1 MNIRTILMVS
11 TAFAAVAIPGVAGA
25 AQDQAQPVA
34 PAPVDPAT
42 VSQDPAAANSAPDSE
57 NSGGELIVV
66 TAQKRTQLLIDVPQ
80 SISVVSGAT
89 LEKQNA
95 SSFADYLKLVPGLQ
109 LSQSTPGQGRL
120 IVRGVNSGGVAS
132 TVGVY
137 MDETPFGSSSGLV
150 NGAVLAGDFDTFD
163 LDRIEVLR
171 GPQGTIYGASSLS
184 GVLRFITKQPSTA
197 AFTARGRVG
206 IETTAGGEMGYQGNL
221 VVNVPLGET
230 VALRATG
237 SYRKYGGFIDSIGTS
252 GPDLFGA
259 VRTSDRDKNIND
271 SKSFGGRASLLF
283 KPSDKISI
291 RLTALAQNI
300 EADAPSVVASD
311 PDTLKRLYG
320 ELSQSQ
326 FVPQFSDVKYRV
338 YNATGTAD
346 LGFADLTTSTSYAT
360 QKQDFRSDLTF
371 PLSTLIDLAF
381 GLPPNEFIQVQATDS
396 KKFTQEVR
404 LSSQSDRLDWLA
416 GVYYTSEDGLIDQ
429 DFVAVDPGTLN
440 RITGPGIPLLG
451 IAQVESKYK
460 EIAGFADVTIHFG
473 DRFDLGLGGRYSH
486 NKQSADQV
494 SDGILAGGFNQLP
507 TTKSDENV
515 FTFSVA
521 PRFEVN
527 DNTSIYARV
536 AKGFRPGGP
545 NVLPPGAPPE
555 VRTYDS
561 DSLISY
567 EVGVK
572 AQTANGRFSID
583 AALFHIDW
591 KDIQLI
597 ATVSDFNINTNGS
610 KAKIDGAELTA
621 TARPVRGLALSLNA
635 AYTNARLTE
644 DLPPIQ
650 GEVSGFDG
658 DQLPFTPKF
667 SAGLNGDYSW
677 SLSSTIGASVGA
689 SLRHVSSQTASYDA
703 DFVAAN
709 GEQRRIDGYQVV
721 DLRAGLDFGKFA
733 VDAYVR
739 NLGNSAG
746 RTSTLGTTVFGPFPL
761 NPGGAMNTGVIRPRT
776 FGLSLTAG
784 L

>member
-1 MNIRTILMVS
+1 MIIRTALMIS
-11 TAFAAVAIPGVAGA
+11 TALAAIAVPGAAIA
-25 AQDQAQPVA
+25 AQDPAPSEA

-42 VSQDPAAANSAPDSE
+42 PPDDPAAADSPDPQASE
-57 NSGGELIVV
+57 GEVIVV
-66 TAQKRTQLLIDVPQ
+66 TAQKRTQLLIEVPQ

-89 LEKQNA
+89 LEQQNA

-109 LSQSTPGQGRL
+109 LNQSTPGVGRL
-120 IVRGVNSGGVAS
+120 IIRGVNSGGVAS
-132 TVGVY
+132 TVGIY

-150 NGAVLAGDFDTFD
+150 NAATLAGDFDTFD

-184 GVLRFITKQPSTA
+184 GVLKFVTKQPSTK

-206 IETTAGGEMGYQGNL
+206 VETTDGGEMGYQGNL
-221 VVNVPLGET
+221 VVNVPLSET
-230 VALRATG
+230 LAFRATG

-252 GPDLFGA
+252 DTDLFGR
-259 VRTSDRDKNIND
+259 VLTSDVDKNIND
-271 SKSFGGRASLLF
+271 SKSYGGRASLLF
-283 KPSDKISI
+283 KPVDTVSV

-320 ELSQSQ
+320 EFSQSQ
-326 FVPQFSDVKYRV
+326 FVPEFFDVKYRV
-338 YNATGTAD
+338 YNGTGTVD
-346 LGFADLTTSTSYAT
+346 LGFADLTSSTSYST
-360 QKQDFRSDLTF
+360 QKQDFRADLTF
-371 PLSTLIDLAF
+371 PLSTLVDIAF
-381 GLPPNEFIQVQATDS
+381 GHPANEFFQAQKTES

-404 LSSQSDRLDWLA
+404 LSSESDRLDWLA

-429 DFVAVDPGTLN
+429 DFVAVHPGTLD

-451 IAQVESKYK
+451 LAKVESEYK
-460 EIAGFADVTIHFG
+460 EIAGFADVTIHFT
-473 DRFDLGLGGRYSH
+473 DRFDLGLGGRYSR

-494 SDGILAGGFNQLP
+494 SDGVLAGGFNQFP
-507 TTKSDENV
+507 TRKSDEDV

-521 PRFEVN
+521 PRFELN
-527 DNTSIYARV
+527 ANASIYARV

-545 NVLPPGAPPE
+545 NVLPPAAPPE
-555 VRTYDS
+555 LGTYDS

-567 EVGVK
+567 EAGVK
-572 AQTANGRFSID
+572 AQTPDGRFTLD
-583 AALFHIDW
+583 AALFHINW
-591 KDIQLI
+591 KNIQLI

-610 KAKIDGAELTA
+610 AAEVDGFELTA
-621 TARPVRGLALSLNA
+621 TARPFRGLNLSLNA

-650 GEVSGFDG
+650 GDVSGFEG

-667 SAGLNGDYSW
+667 SAGLNGDYNW
-677 SLSSTIGASVGA
+677 PLSATIGASVGA

-709 GEQRRIDGYQVV
+709 GEQRRIDAYQVI

-733 VDAYVR
+733 IDAYVR
-739 NLGNSAG
+739 NLNNSAG
-746 RTSTLGTTVFGPFPL
+746 RTATEGTTVFGPFPL
-761 NPGGAMNTGVIRPRT
+761 NPDGAMNTGVIRPRSI
-776 FGLSLTAG
+776 GVSLTAG

>member
-1 MNIRTILMVS
+1 MTKCRTALMIS
-11 TAFAAVAIPGVAGA
+11 SGLAALLASAPVLA
-25 AQDQAQPVA
+25 AQATAEEAQATADPVA
-34 PAPVDPAT
+34 
-42 VSQDPAAANSAPDSE
+42 AAAQE
-57 NSGGELIVV
+57 GEGEVIVV
-66 TAQKRTQLLIDVPQ
+66 TAQKRTQTLIEVPQ
-80 SISVVSGAT
+80 SISVVSGST
-89 LEKQNA
+89 LEDQNA
-95 SSFADYLKLVPGLQ
+95 GSFADYLKLVPGLQ
-109 LSQSTPGQGRL
+109 LNQSTPGQARL

-184 GVLRFITKQPSTA
+184 GVLKFITKQPSTTG
-197 AFTARGRVG
+197 FTARGRVG
-206 IETTAGGEMGYQGNL
+206 IETTKGGDLGYQGNL
-221 VVNVPLGET
+221 VVNAPLSET
-230 VALRATG
+230 IAFRATG

-252 GPDLFGA
+252 APDLFG
-259 VRTSDRDKNIND
+259 RELTSDDDKNIND

-283 KPSDKISI
+283 EPSDKVSV

-338 YNATGTAD
+338 YNGTGTFD

-360 QKQDFRSDLTF
+360 QKQDLRNDFTF
-371 PLSTLIDLAF
+371 ALSTLIDLSF
-381 GLPPNEFIQVQATDS
+381 GYPENEFMQLQDTDS

-404 LSSQSDRLDWLA
+404 LTSESDRLDWLA
-416 GVYYTSEDGLIDQ
+416 GLYYTSEDGLIHQ
-429 DFVAVDPGTLN
+429 DFIAVEPGTLN
-440 RITGPGIPLLG
+440 PLAGPLLG
-451 IAQVESKYK
+451 LAVVNSEYK
-460 EIAGFADVTIHFG
+460 EIAGFADVTIHFS
-473 DRFDLGLGGRYSH
+473 DRFDLDLGGRYSH

-494 SDGILAGGFNQLP
+494 SDGILAGGFLELP
-507 TTKSDENV
+507 PIKSDENV

-527 DNTSIYARV
+527 ENTSIYVRV

-545 NVLPPGAPPE
+545 NVVPPGAPAE
-555 VRTYDS
+555 VQTYDS

-567 EVGVK
+567 EAGVK
-572 AQTANGRFSID
+572 AQSADGRFSID
-583 AALFHIDW
+583 ASLFHIDW

-597 ATVSDFNINTNGS
+597 ATVNDFNVNTNGS
-610 KAKIDGAELTA
+610 AAKSTGAEFTA
-621 TARPVRGLALSLNA
+621 TARPIQGLNLSLNA

-650 GEVSGFDG
+650 GVVSGFDG

-667 SAGLNGDYSW
+667 SAGLNGDYNW
-677 SLSSTIGASVGA
+677 PLSDTIGATVGA
-689 SLRHVSSQTASYDA
+689 SLRHVSSQTAGYDP
-703 DFVAAN
+703 DFVDAN
-709 GEQRRIDGYQVV
+709 GHQRKIDGYQVI
-721 DLRAGLDFGKFA
+721 DFRAGLDFGKFA
-733 VDAYVR
+733 IDAYIR
-739 NLGNSAG
+739 NLNNSAG
-746 RTSTLGTTVFGPFPL
+746 RTSTGGTTVFGPFPL
-761 NPGGAMNTGVIRPRT
+761 NPDGAMNTGVIRPRSI
-776 FGLSLTAG
+776 GLSLTAG

>member
-1 MNIRTILMVS
+1 MIIRNALMVS
-11 TAFAAVAIPGVAGA
+11 TALAAFAVPGVASA
-25 AQDQAQPVA
+25 IQDQNP
-34 PAPVDPAT
+34 PVDPAT
-42 VSQDPAAANSAPDSE
+42 AAADPAAATSSSDAVNND
-57 NSGGELIVV
+57 GELIVV
-66 TAQKRTQLLIDVPQ
+66 TAQKRTQTLIEVPQ

-89 LEKQNA
+89 LEEQNA
-95 SSFADYLKLVPGLQ
+95 SSFQDYLKLVPGLQ
-109 LSQSTPGQGRL
+109 LNQSTPGQGRIIL
-120 IVRGVNSGGVAS
+120 RGVNSGGVAS
-132 TVGVY
+132 TVGIY

-184 GVLRFITKQPSTA
+184 GVLKFITKQPST
-197 AFTARGRVG
+197 TALTVRGRVG
-206 IETTAGGEMGYQGNL
+206 IETTSGGEMGYQGNL
-221 VVNVPLGET
+221 VVNVPLSET
-230 VALRATG
+230 LAFRATG
-237 SYRKYGGFIDSIGTS
+237 SYRKYGGFVDSIGVS
-252 GPDLFGA
+252 APDLFG
-259 VRTSDRDKNIND
+259 VVQTTDEDKNIND
-271 SKSFGGRASLLF
+271 TKSFGGRASLLF
-283 KPSDKISI
+283 EPGEKVSV

-300 EADAPSVVASD
+300 EADASTVIASD
-311 PDTLKRLYG
+311 PDTLKRMYG
-320 ELSQSQ
+320 KNSQSQ
-326 FVPQFSDVKYRV
+326 FVPEFSDVKYRV
-338 YNATGTAD
+338 YNATATVD
-346 LGFADLTTSTSYAT
+346 LGFADLTSSTSYST
-360 QKQDFRSDLTF
+360 QKQDYRADLTF
-371 PLSTLIDLAF
+371 PLSTLVGTII
-381 GLPPNEFIQVQATDS
+381 GQSNEFFQAQSTDS

-416 GVYYTSEDGLIDQ
+416 GVYYTNEDGLIRQ
-429 DFVAVDPGTLN
+429 DFVAVHPGTLDE
-440 RITGPGIPLLG
+440 ITGIPLLG
-451 IAQVESKYK
+451 LAQVDSEYK
-460 EIAGFADVTIHFG
+460 EIAGFADVTIHFT
-473 DRFDLGLGGRYSH
+473 DRFDLGLGGRYSR
-486 NKQSADQV
+486 NKQGASQV
-494 SDGILAGGFNQLP
+494 SDGALAGGFNELP

-527 DNTSIYARV
+527 DNASIYARV

-545 NVLPPGAPPE
+545 NVVPPGAPPE
-555 VRTYDS
+555 VRSYDS

-567 EVGVK
+567 EAGVK
-572 AQTANGRFSID
+572 AQTDDGRFTID

-610 KAKIDGAELTA
+610 RAKINGAEFTA

-650 GEVSGFDG
+650 GVVSGFDG

-677 SLSSTIGASVGA
+677 SLGGTIEATVGA

-703 DFVAAN
+703 DFVDAN
-709 GEQRRIDGYQVV
+709 GEQRRIDGYQVI
-721 DLRAGLDFGKFA
+721 DLRAGLDFGRFA

-739 NLGNSAG
+739 NLGNSRG
-746 RTSTLGTTVFGPFPL
+746 RTSTEGTTVFGPFPV
-761 NPGGAMNTGVIRPRT
+761 NPDGGMNTGVIRPRT
-776 FGLSLTAG
+776 IGISLTAG

>member
-1 MNIRTILMVS
+1 MIIRNALMIS
-11 TAFAAVAIPGVAGA
+11 TAFAAFAVPGVASA
-25 AQDQAQPVA
+25 AQDQS
-34 PAPVDPAT
+34 APVDPAT
-42 VSQDPAAANSAPDSE
+42 VAEEPAAANSAPDSL
-57 NSGGELIVV
+57 NSNDEVIVV
-66 TAQKRTQLLIDVPQ
+66 TAQKRTQTLIEVPQ
-80 SISVVSGAT
+80 SITVVSGAT
-89 LEKQNA
+89 LEEQNA
-95 SSFADYLKLVPGLQ
+95 TSFQDYLKLVPGLQ
-109 LSQSTPGQGRL
+109 LNQSTPGQGRI

-132 TVGVY
+132 TVGIY

-184 GVLRFITKQPSTA
+184 GVLKFITKQPST
-197 AFTARGRVG
+197 TALTVRGRVG

-230 VALRATG
+230 LAFRATG
-237 SYRKYGGFIDSIGTS
+237 SYRKYGGFIDSIGTTA
-252 GPDLFGA
+252 PDLFG
-259 VRTSDRDKNIND
+259 VVQTTDVDKNIND
-271 SKSFGGRASLLF
+271 TKSFGGRASLLF
-283 KPSDKISI
+283 KPSDKVSV

-300 EADAPSVVASD
+300 EADASTVVASD

-326 FVPQFSDVKYRV
+326 FVPEFSDVKYRV
-338 YNATGTAD
+338 YNATGTVD
-346 LGFADLTTSTSYAT
+346 LGFADLTTSTSYST

-371 PLSTLIDLAF
+371 PLSTLVSTII
-381 GLPPNEFIQVQATDS
+381 GEPNEFFQAQSTDS
-396 KKFTQEVR
+396 KKFTQELR
-404 LSSQSDRLDWLA
+404 LSSETDRLDWLA
-416 GVYYTSEDGLIDQ
+416 GVYYTNEDGQIRQ
-429 DFVAVDPGTLN
+429 DFVAVHPGTLDP
-440 RITGPGIPLLG
+440 ITGIPLLG
-451 IAQVESKYK
+451 LAEVNSDYK
-460 EIAGFADVTIHFG
+460 EIAGFADVTIHFT
-473 DRFDLGLGGRYSH
+473 DRFDLGLGGRYSS
-486 NKQSADQV
+486 NKQSASQV
-494 SDGILAGGFNQLP
+494 SDGALAGGFNELP
-507 TTKSDENV
+507 TNKSDENV

-521 PRFEVN
+521 PRFELN
-527 DNTSIYARV
+527 DNASIYARV

-545 NVLPPGAPPE
+545 NVVPPGAPPE
-555 VRTYDS
+555 VRNYDS

-567 EVGVK
+567 EAGVK
-572 AQTANGRFSID
+572 AQTDDGRFTVD
-583 AALFHIDW
+583 AALFHINW
-591 KDIQLI
+591 TDIQLI

-610 KAKIDGAELTA
+610 KATVNGAELTA
-621 TARPVRGLALSLNA
+621 MARPFRGLALSFNA
-635 AYTNARLTE
+635 AYTNARLKE

-650 GEVSGFDG
+650 GVVSGFDG

-677 SLSSTIGASVGA
+677 SLGGTIEATIGA

-721 DLRAGLDFGKFA
+721 DLRAGLDFGRFA

-746 RTSTLGTTVFGPFPL
+746 RTSTEGTTVFGPFPV
-761 NPGGAMNTGVIRPRT
+761 NPNGAMNTGVIRPRSI
-776 FGLSLTAG
+776 GISLTAG

>member
-1 MNIRTILMVS
+1 MYSRNALLVS
-11 TAFAAVAIPGVAGA
+11 TALFAIAIPGAAAAQDEAAATAVAGA
-25 AQDQAQPVA
+25 
-34 PAPVDPAT
+34 
-42 VSQDPAAANSAPDSE
+42 SQDPAAANTEADPEGSE
-57 NSGGELIVV
+57 VIVV
-66 TAQKRTQLLIDVPQ
+66 TAQKRTQTLIEVPQ
-80 SISVVSGAT
+80 SISVVSGST
-89 LEKQNA
+89 LEEQNA

-109 LSQSTPGQGRL
+109 LNQSTPGAGRL

-184 GVLRFITKQPSTA
+184 GVLKFVTKQPSTTA
-197 AFTARGRVG
+197 LTARGRVG
-206 IETTAGGEMGYQGNL
+206 IETTKGGDMGYIGNL
-221 VVNVPLGET
+221 VVNIPLGET
-230 VALRATG
+230 VAFRATG

-252 GPDLFGA
+252 APDLFGR
-259 VRTSDRDKNIND
+259 VLTSDVDKNIND

-283 KPSDKISI
+283 EPNDKVSV

-300 EADAPSVVASD
+300 EADAPTVIESD

-326 FVPQFSDVKYRV
+326 FVPQFSDIKYRV
-338 YNATGTAD
+338 YNGTVTAD
-346 LGFADLTTSTSYAT
+346 LGFADLTSSTSYGT
-360 QKQDFRSDLTF
+360 QKQDFRADLTF

-381 GLPPNEFIQVQATDS
+381 GYPLNEFVQVQATDS
-396 KKFTQEVR
+396 EKFTQEVR
-404 LSSQSDRLDWLA
+404 LTAESDRFDWLA

-429 DFVAVDPGTLN
+429 DFVAVTPGTIDP
-440 RITGPGIPLLG
+440 ITGLPLLG
-451 IAQVESKYK
+451 LAQVNSDYK

-473 DRFDLGLGGRYSH
+473 ERFDLDLGGRYSH
-486 NKQSADQV
+486 NEQSAKQV
-494 SDGILAGGFNQLP
+494 SDGILAGGFNEFP
-507 TTKSDENV
+507 TIESDENV

-521 PRFEVN
+521 PRYELN
-527 DNTSIYARV
+527 DNASIYARV

-545 NVLPPGAPPE
+545 NVVPPGAPAE
-555 VRTYDS
+555 VQTYDS

-567 EVGVK
+567 EVGAK
-572 AQTANGRFSID
+572 AQTADGRFSID
-583 AALFHIDW
+583 AALFHINW

-610 KAKIDGAELTA
+610 AAKSDGFEFTA
-621 TARPVRGLALSLNA
+621 TARPTRGLNLSLNA

-644 DLPPIQ
+644 DLPPIL
-650 GEVSGFDG
+650 GVVSGFDG

-667 SAGLNGDYSW
+667 SAGFNGDYNW
-677 SLSSTIGASVGA
+677 SLSDTIAATVGA
-689 SLRHVSSQTASYDA
+689 SLRHVSSQTAGYDP

-709 GEQRRIDGYQVV
+709 GHQRKIDGYQVI

-733 VDAYVR
+733 VDAYAR

-746 RTSTLGTTVFGPFPL
+746 RTSTTGTDVFGGFPL
-761 NPGGAMNTGVIRPRT
+761 NPNGAMGTGVIRPRSI
-776 FGLSLTAG
+776 GISLTAG

>member
-1 MNIRTILMVS
+1 MNIRTVLMVS
-11 TAFAAVAIPGVAGA
+11 TALAAVAIPGIASA
-25 AQDQAQPVA
+25 AQDQPQPVA
-34 PAPVDPAT
+34 AAPVDPAT

-57 NSGGELIVV
+57 DGGGELIVV

-89 LEKQNA
+89 LEQQNA
-95 SSFADYLKLVPGLQ
+95 NSFADYLKLVPGLQ
-109 LSQSTPGQGRL
+109 LNQSVPGQGRL

-132 TVGVY
+132 TVGIY

-150 NGAVLAGDFDTFD
+150 NAAALAGDFDTFD

-184 GVLRFITKQPSTA
+184 GVLKFITKQPSTT

-206 IETTAGGEMGYQGNL
+206 VETTAGGELGYLGNL

-230 VALRATG
+230 IALRATG

-252 GPDLFGA
+252 APDLFGV
-259 VRTSDRDKNIND
+259 VRTSDVDKNIND
-271 SKSFGGRASLLF
+271 TKSFGGRASLLF
-283 KPSDKISI
+283 KPSDKVSV

-300 EADAPSVVASD
+300 EADAPSLVASD

-326 FVPQFSDVKYRV
+326 FVPMFSNVKYRV
-338 YNATGTAD
+338 YNATGNVD
-346 LGFADLTTSTSYAT
+346 LGFADLTTSTSYST
-360 QKQDFRSDLTF
+360 QKLDFRFDLTF
-371 PLSTLIDLAF
+371 PLSSLVQF
-381 GLPPNEFIQVQATDS
+381 GVIGVPNEFFQAQATDS

-404 LSSQSDRLDWLA
+404 LSSESDRLDWLA

-429 DFVAVDPGTLN
+429 DFVAVQPGTLD
-440 RITGPGIPLLG
+440 RITGIPLLG
-451 IAQVESKYK
+451 IAQLKSKYK

-494 SDGILAGGFNQLP
+494 SDGILANGFNQFP
-507 TTKSDENV
+507 TRKSDENV

-527 DNTSIYARV
+527 DNVSIYARV

-555 VRTYDS
+555 VGTYDS

-567 EVGVK
+567 EAGVK
-572 AQTANGRFSID
+572 AQTADGRFTID

-591 KDIQLI
+591 TDIQLI
-597 ATVSDFNINTNGS
+597 ATVLDFNINTNGRT
-610 KAKIDGAELTA
+610 AKVDGAELTA
-621 TARPVRGLALSLNA
+621 TARPVRGLALSVNA

-644 DLPPIQ
+644 DLPPLS
-650 GEVSGFDG
+650 GVVSGFDG

-667 SAGLNGDYSW
+667 SAGINGDYSW
-677 SLSSTIGASVGA
+677 SLSDTIEASVGA
-689 SLRHVSSQTASYDA
+689 SLRHVSSQTANYDA
-703 DFVAAN
+703 GFVAAN
-709 GEQRRIDGYQVV
+709 GEQQRIDAYQVI

-746 RTSTLGTTVFGPFPL
+746 RTSTVGTTVFGPFPL
-761 NPGGAMNTGVIRPRT
+761 NPDGAMNTGVIRPRSI
-776 FGLSLTAG
+776 GLSLTAG

>member
-1 MNIRTILMVS
+1 MINCRTVLMIS
-11 TAFAAVAIPGVAGA
+11 TAFAALAIPGAASA
-25 AQDQAQPVA
+25 AQDQRM
-34 PAPVDPAT
+34 PVDPAT
-42 VSQDPAAANSAPDSE
+42 VTDDPAAANSAPDSL
-57 NSGGELIVV
+57 NSSDEVIVV
-66 TAQKRTQLLIDVPQ
+66 TAQKRTQTLIEVPQ
-80 SISVVSGAT
+80 SITVVSGAT
-89 LEKQNA
+89 LEEQNA
-95 SSFADYLKLVPGLQ
+95 TSFQDYLKLVPGLQ
-109 LSQSTPGQGRL
+109 LNQSTPGQGRI

-132 TVGVY
+132 TVGIY

-184 GVLRFITKQPSTA
+184 GVLKFITKQPST
-197 AFTARGRVG
+197 TALTVRGRVG

-230 VALRATG
+230 LAFRATG

-252 GPDLFGA
+252 APDLFGV
-259 VRTSDRDKNIND
+259 VRTTDIDKNIND
-271 SKSFGGRASLLF
+271 TKSFGGRASLLF
-283 KPSDKISI
+283 RPSDKVSV

-300 EADAPSVVASD
+300 EADASAVVASD

-326 FVPQFSDVKYRV
+326 FVPEFSDVKYRV

-346 LGFADLTTSTSYAT
+346 LGFADLTTSTSYST
-360 QKQDFRSDLTF
+360 QKQDFRADLTF
-371 PLSTLIDLAF
+371 PLSSLVQFSFI
-381 GLPPNEFIQVQATDS
+381 GGIPNEFFQAQSTDS
-396 KKFTQEVR
+396 EKFTQEVR

-416 GVYYTSEDGLIDQ
+416 GVYYTNEDGRIRQ
-429 DFVAVDPGTLN
+429 DFVAVHPGTLDP
-440 RITGPGIPLLG
+440 ITGIPLLG
-451 IAQVESKYK
+451 LAEVNSDYK

-473 DRFDLGLGGRYSH
+473 ERFDLGLGGRYSH
-486 NKQSADQV
+486 NKQSASQV
-494 SDGILAGGFNQLP
+494 SDGILAGGFNELP
-507 TTKSDENV
+507 ANKSDENV

-527 DNTSIYARV
+527 DNASIYARV

-545 NVLPPGAPPE
+545 NVVPPGAPPE
-555 VRTYDS
+555 VRNYDS

-572 AQTANGRFSID
+572 AQSDDGRFTVD
-583 AALFHIDW
+583 AALFHVDW
-591 KDIQLI
+591 TDIQLI

-610 KAKIDGAELTA
+610 KAKVNGAELTA
-621 TARPVRGLALSLNA
+621 TARPFRGLALSFNA
-635 AYTNARLTE
+635 AYTNARLKE

-650 GEVSGFDG
+650 GVVSGFDG

-677 SLSSTIGASVGA
+677 SLGGTIEATVGA

-709 GEQRRIDGYQVV
+709 GEQRRIDGYQVI
-721 DLRAGLDFGKFA
+721 DLRAGLDFGRFA

-746 RTSTLGTTVFGPFPL
+746 RTSTEGTTVFGPFPV
-761 NPGGAMNTGVIRPRT
+761 NPNGAMNTGVIRPRAI
-776 FGLSLTAG
+776 GISLTAG

>member
-1 MNIRTILMVS
+1 MIIRTALMVS
-11 TAFAAVAIPGVAGA
+11 TALAAVAIPGTAFA
-25 AQDQAQPVA
+25 AQDQSQPAA
-34 PAPVDPAT
+34 PAPADPAT
-42 VSQDPAAANSAPDSE
+42 VTQDAAAANTAPGSDDD
-57 NSGGELIVV
+57 GGELIVV
-66 TAQKRTQLLIDVPQ
+66 TAQKRTQTLIEVPQ

-89 LEKQNA
+89 LEQQNA

-109 LSQSTPGQGRL
+109 LNQSTPGQGRL

-132 TVGVY
+132 TVGIY

-184 GVLRFITKQPSTA
+184 GVLKFITKQPSTA

-206 IETTAGGEMGYQGNL
+206 VETTAGGALGYQGNL
-221 VVNVPLGET
+221 VVNVPLGEA

-252 GPDLFGA
+252 GPDLFGV

-271 SKSFGGRASLLF
+271 SKSFGGRVSLLF
-283 KPSDKISI
+283 KPSDMVSV

-326 FVPQFSDVKYRV
+326 FVPEFSDVKYRV
-338 YNATGTAD
+338 YNAAGTVD

-371 PLSTLIDLAF
+371 PLSSLVEFAF
-381 GLPPNEFIQVQATDS
+381 IGVPNEFFQAQSTDS
-396 KKFTQEVR
+396 EKFTQEVR
-404 LSSQSDRLDWLA
+404 LSSESDRLDWLA
-416 GVYYTSEDGLIDQ
+416 GVYYTSETGKIRQ
-429 DFVAVDPGTLN
+429 DFVAVDPGTLDQ
-440 RITGPGIPLLG
+440 ITGIPLLG
-451 IAQVESKYK
+451 LAQLNSNYE
-460 EIAGFADVTIHFG
+460 EIAGFADLTIHFSE
-473 DRFDLGLGGRYSH
+473 RFDLGLGGRYSH

-494 SDGILAGGFNQLP
+494 SDGILAGGPNVFP
-507 TTKSDENV
+507 TRKSDENV

-521 PRFEVN
+521 PRFEVS

-555 VRTYDS
+555 VGTYDS

-567 EVGVK
+567 EAGIK
-572 AQTANGRFSID
+572 AQTADGRFSID
-583 AALFHIDW
+583 AALFHINW
-591 KDIQLI
+591 KNIQLI

-610 KAKIDGAELTA
+610 RAIVDGAELTA
-621 TARPVRGLALSLNA
+621 TARPVRGLALSVNA

-650 GEVSGFDG
+650 GVISGFDG

-667 SAGLNGDYSW
+667 SAGVNGDYSW
-677 SLSSTIGASVGA
+677 SLSNTVSATVGA

-703 DFVAAN
+703 DFAAAN
-709 GEQRRIDGYQVV
+709 GRQRRIDGYQVI

-733 VDAYVR
+733 IDAYVR
-739 NLGNSAG
+739 NLANSAG
-746 RTSTLGTTVFGPFPL
+746 RTSTEGTTVFGPFPL

-776 FGLSLTAG
+776 IGLSLTAG

>member
-1 MNIRTILMVS
+1 MINCRIALLISSSLAAILAS
-11 TAFAAVAIPGVAGA
+11 ASANAQTASEEG
-25 AQDQAQPVA
+25 QA
-34 PAPVDPAT
+34 D
-42 VSQDPAAANSAPDSE
+42 AANAAE
-57 NSGGELIVV
+57 ASGQDGGQIIVV
-66 TAQKRTQLLIDVPQ
+66 TAQKRSQTLIEVPQ
-80 SISVVSGAT
+80 SISVVSGST
-89 LEKQNA
+89 LEDQNA
-95 SSFADYLKLVPGLQ
+95 SNFADYLKLVPGLQ

-184 GVLRFITKQPSTA
+184 GVLKFITKRPSTK
-197 AFTARGRVG
+197 AFIARGRVG
-206 IETTAGGEMGYQGNL
+206 IEMTDGGAMGYQGNL
-221 VVNVPLGET
+221 VVNVPLSDT
-230 VALRATG
+230 LAFRATG

-252 GPDLFGA
+252 APDLFG
-259 VRTSDRDKNIND
+259 VVLTSDVDKNIND
-271 SKSFGGRASLLF
+271 TKSFGGRASLLF

-300 EADAPSVVASD
+300 EADAPTVVASD

-326 FVPQFSDVKYRV
+326 FVPEFSDVKYRV
-338 YNATGTAD
+338 YNGTGTFD
-346 LGFADLTTSTSYAT
+346 LGFAELTTSTSYAT
-360 QKQDFRSDLTF
+360 QKQDFRADLTF
-371 PLSTLIDLAF
+371 PLSTLIDLSF
-381 GLPPNEFIQVQATDS
+381 GYPANEFFQAQETDS
-396 KKFTQEVR
+396 KKFTQEIR
-404 LSSQSDRLDWLA
+404 LTGESHILDWLA

-429 DFVAVDPGTLN
+429 DFVAVTPGTLDP
-440 RITGPGIPLLG
+440 IAGPLLG
-451 IAQVESKYK
+451 LAQVESEYK
-460 EIAGFADVTIHFG
+460 EIAGFADVTIHLG
-473 DRFDLGLGGRYSH
+473 ERFDLDLGGRYSH
-486 NKQSADQV
+486 NKQSAKQV
-494 SDGILAGGFNQLP
+494 SDGILAGGFNEFP
-507 TTKSDENV
+507 PIKSDENV
-515 FTFSVA
+515 FTYSVA
-521 PRFEVN
+521 PRFELN
-527 DNTSIYARV
+527 DNTSIYVRV

-555 VRTYDS
+555 VQTYDS

-567 EVGVK
+567 EAGIK
-572 AQTANGRFSID
+572 AQTADGRFSVD
-583 AALFHIDW
+583 AAVFHIDW

-610 KAKIDGAELTA
+610 RAKSDGAEITA
-621 TARPVRGLALSLNA
+621 TARPFPGLALSLNA
-635 AYTNARLTE
+635 AYTNARLTQ

-650 GEVSGFDG
+650 GVVSGFDG

-677 SLSSTIGASVGA
+677 SLSDSIGATVGA

-703 DFVAAN
+703 DFVDAN
-709 GEQRRIDGYQVV
+709 GHQRRIDGYQVIDV
-721 DLRAGLDFGKFA
+721 RAGLDFGKFA
-733 VDAYVR
+733 IDAYVR

-746 RTSTLGTTVFGPFPL
+746 RTSTEGTTVFGPFPV
-761 NPGGAMNTGVIRPRT
+761 NPDGAMNTGVIRPRT
-776 FGLSLTAG
+776 IGLSLTTG

>member
-1 MNIRTILMVS
+1 MISRTTLMVS
-11 TAFAAVAIPGVAGA
+11 TALAAVAIPGVAVA
-25 AQDQAQPVA
+25 ATVAQEQAAPVA
-34 PAPVDPAT
+34 LAPAIPEPE
-42 VSQDPAAANSAPDSE
+42 AAEPMPDSTTDTSE
-57 NSGGELIVV
+57 TIVV
-66 TAQKRTQLLIDVPQ
+66 TAQKRTQTLIEVPQ

-89 LEKQNA
+89 LEQQNA

-109 LSQSTPGQGRL
+109 LNQSTPGQGRL

-184 GVLRFITKQPSTA
+184 GVLKFITKQPSTT

-206 IETTAGGEMGYQGNL
+206 IETTDGGEMGYQGNL

-230 VALRATG
+230 VAFRATG
-237 SYRKYGGFIDSIGTS
+237 SYRKYGGFIDSIGS
-252 GPDLFGA
+252 SAPDLFGR
-259 VRTSDRDKNIND
+259 VLTSDVDKNIND

-283 KPSDKISI
+283 KPSDAVSI

-300 EADAPSVVASD
+300 EADAPTVVASD

-326 FVPQFSDVKYRV
+326 FVPEFSDVKYRV
-338 YNATGTAD
+338 YNGTGTFD

-360 QKQDFRSDLTF
+360 QKQDFRSDFTF
-371 PLSTLIDLAF
+371 ALSTLVDLSF
-381 GLPPNEFIQVQATDS
+381 GYPENEFFQAQATDS

-404 LSSQSDRLDWLA
+404 LTSETERLDWLA

-429 DFVAVDPGTLN
+429 DFVAVNPGTLD
-440 RITGPGIPLLG
+440 RIAGLPLLG
-451 IAQVESKYK
+451 IARVDSEYK
-460 EIAGFADVTIHFG
+460 EIAGFADVSIHFTN
-473 DRFDLGLGGRYSH
+473 RFDLDLGGRYSH
-486 NKQSADQV
+486 NKQSAKQV
-494 SDGILAGGFNQLP
+494 SDGVLAGGFNELP
-507 TTKSDENV
+507 PIKSDENV

-527 DNTSIYARV
+527 DNSSIYARV

-545 NVLPPGAPPE
+545 NVVPPGAPPE
-555 VRTYDS
+555 VQSYDS

-567 EVGVK
+567 EAGVK
-572 AQTANGRFSID
+572 AQTADGRFSID

-610 KAKIDGAELTA
+610 RAKSNGAELTV
-621 TARPVRGLALSLNA
+621 TARPLRGLALSLNA

-650 GEVSGFDG
+650 GVVSGFDG

-677 SLSSTIGASVGA
+677 PLSGTIGATVGA

-709 GEQRRIDGYQVV
+709 GEQRRIDGYQVI
-721 DLRAGLDFGKFA
+721 DLRAGLDFGKLA
-733 VDAYVR
+733 IDAYVR

-746 RTSTLGTTVFGPFPL
+746 RTSTEGATVFGPFPV
-761 NPGGAMNTGVIRPRT
+761 NPDGAMNTGVIRPRSI
-776 FGLSLTAG
+776 GLSLTAG